1 MTKLQTFIKERD
13 TKMLEEFDSFLHE
26 NYPKELWGIVS
37 FAMITDFLKSFRAK
51 ERQDLL
57 ALIAE
62 EVGKKRK
69 KLLSVEEWKIATPL
83 DLSID
88 RRNVGR
94 NECCDDI
101 ESFLRSSLQVKE

>member
-1 MTKLQTFIKERD
+1 
-13 TKMLEEFDSFLHE
+13 MLEEFDSFLHE

-62 EVGKKRK
+62 EVENMKEFRGWNGHSTIDTV
-69 KLLSVEEWKIATPL
+69 SVVEANEE
-83 DLSID
+83 
-88 RRNVGR
+88 V
-94 NECCDDI
+94 DDI
-101 ESFLRSSLQVKE
+101 FKSILSLLRSSLQ